1 MAEKERMLSL
11 GRISDVGGRCQ
22 DRRMPK
28 TGRVQ
33 RDDTLIP
40 AKPRSQGPLVLV
52 AALVTVVLWA
62 SAFIGIRGAGTHF
75 DPGALALLR
84 MAVGSAALAIIAVRH
99 GIRLP
104 ERRHRWLVAV
114 WGVGWFCV
122 YNLALNA
129 AERSLDA
136 GTAAMVVN
144 LAPLMVVIFS
154 GLFLREG
161 FPRPL
166 VIGAPI
172 AFLGVVLIGMNSS
185 TSEGP
190 DITGLLLALLAAVM
204 YAGCTLL
211 QKRLLSAGSDATT
224 LTFLG
229 AVAGTVALLPW
240 TGSLVG
246 ALQTAPLDATLWV
259 VYLGIFP
266 TAIAFTTWAYVLQ
279 RSTAGQTSATTYV
292 VPAIAILM
300 SWAILGEVPTPLMF
314 VGGALCLLGVLV
326 TRMRWGRRT

>member
-1 MAEKERMLSL
+1 
-11 GRISDVGGRCQ
+11 
-22 DRRMPK
+22 MP
-28 TGRVQ
+28 
-33 RDDTLIP
+33 DTAQNPSTRPPRTP
-40 AKPRSQGPLVLV
+40 AQGPLVLV

-62 SAFIGIRGAGTHF
+62 SAFIGIRGAGPHF

-84 MAVGSAALAIIAVRH
+84 MAVGAVALGLIALRR
-99 GIRLP
+99 GIRP
-104 ERRHRWLVAV
+104 PSRRQIPLVV
-114 WGVGWFCV
+114 LWGVGWFCV

-129 AERSLDA
+129 AERTLDA

-144 LAPLMVVIFS
+144 LAPLMVVVFS

-172 AFLGVVLIGMNSS
+172 AFLGVVLIGMNTSS
-185 TSEGP
+185 G
-190 DITGLLLALLAAVM
+190 DGFDLTGLLLALLAAVM

-211 QKRLLSAGSDATT
+211 QKHLLSAGADATT
-224 LTFLG
+224 LTWFG

-240 TGSLVG
+240 TGSLIG

-300 SWAILGEVPTPLMF
+300 SWMILGEVPTPLMF
-314 VGGALCLLGVLV
+314 LGGALCLLGVLV
-326 TRMRWGRRT
+326 TRMTWGRRPTTSP

>member
-1 MAEKERMLSL
+1 
-11 GRISDVGGRCQ
+11 
-22 DRRMPK
+22 MPEAAPGE
-28 TGRVQ
+28 TGNRTTITTPQ
-33 RDDTLIP
+33 R
-40 AKPRSQGPLVLV
+40 QGVLVLV
-52 AALVTVVLWA
+52 AAVVTVVLWA
-62 SAFIGIRGAGTHF
+62 SAFIGIRGAGPHY

-84 MAVGSAALAIIAVRH
+84 MAVGTVVLSLIAVRR
-99 GIRLP
+99 GIRFP
-104 ERRHRWLVAV
+104 ERRHWLLVAA

-122 YNLALNA
+122 YNLALNS
-129 AERSLDA
+129 AELTLDA

-144 LAPLMVVIFS
+144 LAPLMVVVFS

-185 TSEGP
+185 TNTGS
-190 DITGLLLALLAAVM
+190 DLTGLLLALLAAVM
-204 YAGCTLL
+204 YAGCTLV
-211 QKRLLSAGSDATT
+211 QKRLLNAGVDATT
-224 LTFLG
+224 LTWLG
-229 AVAGTVALLPW
+229 AIVGTIALLPW
-240 TGSLVG
+240 IGGVID
-246 ALQTAPLDATLWV
+246 ALQTAPIDATVWV

-314 VGGALCLLGVLV
+314 LGGTLCLLGVLI
-326 TRMRWGRRT
+326 TRMRWRQRS

>member
-1 MAEKERMLSL
+1 MPQTT
-11 GRISDVGGRCQ
+11 GG
-22 DRRMPK
+22 
-28 TGRVQ
+28 TG
-33 RDDTLIP
+33 P
-40 AKPRSQGPLVLV
+40 AVETKSRAQGPLVLI

-62 SAFIGIRGAGTHF
+62 SAFIGIRGAGPHF
-75 DPGALALLR
+75 DPGALTLLR
-84 MAVGSAALAIIAVRH
+84 MAVGAAVLTIIAVRH

-104 ERRHRWLVAV
+104 ARRHWLLVAV

-122 YNLALNA
+122 YNLALNS
-129 AERSLDA
+129 AERTLDA

-144 LAPLMVVIFS
+144 LAPLMVVVFS

-185 TSEGP
+185 TSTGP

-211 QKRLLSAGSDATT
+211 QKHLLTAGADATT
-224 LTFLG
+224 LTWLG
-229 AVAGTVALLPW
+229 AVVGAVALLPW
-240 TGSLVG
+240 IG
-246 ALQTAPLDATLWV
+246 ALIGDLQAAPLDATLWV
-259 VYLGIFP
+259 VYLGVFP

-279 RSTAGQTSATTYV
+279 RSTAGQTSATTYI
-292 VPAIAILM
+292 VPALAILM
-300 SWAILGEVPTPLMF
+300 SWAILGEVPTLLMF
-314 VGGALCLLGVLV
+314 VGGALCLLGVLI
-326 TRMRWGRRT
+326 TRMRWGRASDRS